1 MSHDTMFETFAQGL
15 VPTKP
20 NADPGTIRH
29 AREWY
34 RQFAG
39 RHAVKMDDQELV
51 TIYQDLH

>member
-15 VPTKP
+15 LTPTTRL
-20 NADPGTIRH
+20 DPSTIRH

-34 RQFAG
+34 TEFAG
-39 RHAVKMDDQELV
+39 RHAVKMDDRELV